1 MPLHTVLGPIDA
13 GTLGPTSMHEHLLSD
28 LRLWARPAPP
38 DEPRLTGPLRP
49 HDMARL
55 RWNALSVPDNL
66 VLHDP
71 EVAAAE
77 LTALHAA
84 GGAAVVELTLHG
96 MGRRLAELPALSRR
110 TGVAVCVGTGW
121 YVEATHPDSIRTA
134 DTDTLTERLLAEL
147 DDGIDGTGIRPAL
160 IGELGT
166 GHPPTTAELRVV
178 EAAGQAAA
186 ARGCTV
192 NVHVSFRG
200 QDALALVDLLLAQGM
215 PADRIVLSHMDE
227 VLDRSYHRDAAQ
239 TGAVL
244 EYDTFGTDFFYGSP
258 DLRSPADHERL
269 DMAEWLLSEGHTD
282 QLVIGCDVWTQ
293 THLLHNGG
301 FGYEHLFRRIAP
313 ALERRVGA
321 EAVHRVLVTT
331 PRRLLDRP

>member
-1 MPLHTVLGPIDA
+1 MPLHTVLGPVDA
-13 GTLGPTSMHEHLLSD
+13 ATLGPVSMHEHLLSD

-38 DEPRLTGPLRP
+38 DEPPLTGPIRP

-71 EVAAAE
+71 EIAVAE
-77 LTALHAA
+77 LTALRDA
-84 GGAAVVELTLHG
+84 GGAAVVELTLEG
-96 MGRRLAELPALSRR
+96 MGRRLELLPELSRR
-110 TGVAVCVGTGW
+110 SGVTICVGTGW
-121 YVEATHPDSIRTA
+121 YVEATHPDQVRSA
-134 DTDTLTERLLAEL
+134 DVDTLTERLLTDL
-147 DDGIDGTGIRPAL
+147 RDGIGDTGIKPAL

-166 GHPPTTAELRVV
+166 NHPPTEAESRVV
-178 EAAGQAAA
+178 RAAGRAAA
-186 ARGCTV
+186 ESGSAV
-192 NVHVSFRG
+192 NVHISFRG
-200 QDALALVDLLLAQGM
+200 QDALTLVDLLLAEGM

-227 VLDRSYHRDAAQ
+227 VLDRAYHRDAAQ

-269 DMAEWLLSEGHTD
+269 DMAEWLFSEGHGE
-282 QLVIGCDVWTQ
+282 QLVIGCDIWTQ
-293 THLLHNGG
+293 SHLLHNGG
-301 FGYEHLFRRIAP
+301 IGYEHLFRRIAP
-313 ALERRVGA
+313 ALERRIGA
-321 EAVHRVLVTT
+321 DAVRRVLVDT

>member
-1 MPLHTVLGPIDA
+1 MPLHTVLGPVDA

-38 DEPRLTGPLRP
+38 GEAPLTGPIRP
-49 HDMARL
+49 YDMARL

-71 EVAAAE
+71 EVATAE
-77 LTALHAA
+77 LTALRAA
-84 GGAAVVELTLHG
+84 GGAAVVELTLDG
-96 MGRRLAELPALSRR
+96 MGRRLAWLPEMSRR
-110 TGVAVCVGTGW
+110 TGVTICVGTGW
-121 YVEATHPDSIRTA
+121 YVEATHPEEIRTA
-134 DTDTLTERLLAEL
+134 SVDTLTERLLADL
-147 DDGIDGTGIRPAL
+147 SDGIDDTGIRPAL

-166 GHPPTTAELRVV
+166 GHPPTEAERRVV
-178 EAAGQAAA
+178 AAAGQAAA
-186 ARGCTV
+186 ISGCTV

-200 QDALALVDLLLAQGM
+200 QDALTLVELLLAQGM
-215 PADRIVLSHMDE
+215 RADRIVLSHMDE

-293 THLLHNGG
+293 SHLLHNGG

-313 ALERRVGA
+313 ALERRVGS
-321 EAVHRVLVTT
+321 EAVHRILVST